1 MCILFYGVKRV
12 AFNYKYYFDFEVF
25 FGELIHNNSRSSFII
40 SLR

>member
-25 FGELIHNNSRSSFII
+25 FSFLYITI
-40 SLR
+40 QGAPL